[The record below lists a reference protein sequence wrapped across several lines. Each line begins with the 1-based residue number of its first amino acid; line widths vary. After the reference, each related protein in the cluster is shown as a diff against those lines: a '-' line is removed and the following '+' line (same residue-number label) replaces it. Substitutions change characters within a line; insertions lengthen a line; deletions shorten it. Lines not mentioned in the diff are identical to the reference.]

1 MTMATVPRNRP
12 GLWVGLFLA
21 SAGVIAALKLTEAI
35 DPTTAFV
42 LFAISMILLV
52 PMIRA
57 MRAAGPAGVGASSAA
72 IRYTKRIG
80 ISSALYVLGLGIA
93 ITIDRKL
100 ELSTALALAIAM
112 LPVLPIFGMIW
123 SMGRYLVEEQDEY
136 LRHRAAMASLAGLGL
151 LLGAASF
158 WGFLETFGIVP
169 HAQGWWAMPIW
180 AIGMGLAQGWMS
192 HRDRAGGES

>member
-1 MTMATVPRNRP
+1 MATVQHSRP
-12 GLWVGLFLA
+12 GLWLGLFLA

-35 DPTTAFV
+35 NPTTAF
-42 LFAISMILLV
+42 LWLAISMLLVV
-52 PMIRA
+52 PMIRSMKA
-57 MRAAGPAGVGASSAA
+57 RGPTGSGTGPAA

-93 ITIDRKL
+93 ITIDRRM
-100 ELSTALALAIAM
+100 ELSTALAFALAM

-123 SMGRYLVEEQDEY
+123 AMARYLIEEQDEY

-151 LLGAASF
+151 LLAVASF

-169 HAQGWWAMPIW
+169 HAEGWWALPIW
-180 AIGMGLAQGWMS
+180 AVGMGVSQGWMS
-192 HRDRAGGES
+192 HRDRSGDGV

>member
-1 MTMATVPRNRP
+1 MAIVQYSRP
-12 GLWVGLFLA
+12 GLWIGLFLA

-35 DPTTAFV
+35 NPTTAF
-42 LFAISMILLV
+42 LWFAISMLLLV
-52 PMIRA
+52 PMIRS
-57 MRAAGPAGVGASSAA
+57 MKAAGPTGSSNSAAA

-93 ITIDRKL
+93 ITLDRNR
-100 ELSTALALAIAM
+100 ELSTALAFAIAM

-123 SMGRYLVEEQDEY
+123 SMGRYLVEEKDEY

-151 LLGAASF
+151 LLGVASF

-169 HAQGWWAMPIW
+169 HAEGWWAVPIW
-180 AIGMGLAQGWMS
+180 AVGMGLSQGWMS
-192 HRDRAGGES
+192 YRDRARDGA